1 MILCVIRIGCKIS
14 LGGFRELLCMS
25 ETISCEIILVSVA
38 ARITAWDVLTTPVI
52 VIHHFWGT
60 LAILIFNR
68 QFGFY

>member
-1 MILCVIRIGCKIS
+1 
-14 LGGFRELLCMS
+14 MS
-25 ETISCEIILVSVA
+25 ETISCEITLVSVA
-38 ARITAWDVLTTPVI
+38 ARITAWDVLITHVI